1 MALYMTEIPVLLLAA
16 GSSSRMGQPKQLLP
30 WGNTT
35 LIEHQIITSIKT
47 GLPVNV
53 VLGSKSN
60 LIIPVIE
67 KYKVNIFI
75 NESWEK
81 GMGSSISC
89 GISHIKKKFPEAK
102 GVLITLLDQPL
113 VTASYLQM
121 MYAAYRPGFK
131 QILVSQSDSGW
142 KGVPALFDKFYFK
155 YLLKLNHDQG
165 AKNIIYQFEEK
176 VNILKFNDLME
187 DMDTPESYQIVLGKY
202 INRSSL

>member
-1 MALYMTEIPVLLLAA
+1 MTEIPLLLLAA
-16 GSSSRMGQPKQLLP
+16 GSSARMGQPKQLLP

-35 LIEHQIITSIKT
+35 LIEHQIITLIAT
-47 GLPVNV
+47 GYPVNV
-53 VLGSKSN
+53 VLGSNSN

-67 KYKVNIFI
+67 RYKINKII
-75 NESWEK
+75 NERWEK

-89 GISHIKKKFPEAK
+89 GISHINKKFPKAK

-113 VTASYLQM
+113 VTTSYLQM
-121 MYAAYRPGFK
+121 MYAAYRPGFN

-142 KGVPALFDKFYFK
+142 KGVPALFDRFYFK

-176 VNILKFNDLME
+176 VINLKFNDLIE
-187 DMDTPESYQIVLGKY
+187 DVDTPESYQILLSKY
-202 INRSSL
+202 INQSSL